1 MEVTSFSKSGEHEIR
16 NRKEENNMDE
26 NTKKRLDQQFA
37 FIREIDREK
46 FIGRQTYLSDGRRK
60 ENDAEHAWHMAIM
73 TMLLSEYANEPI
85 DVLHTI
91 GMLLIHDL
99 VEIDAGDTYAY
110 DEKGATTK
118 EYKEKQAAER
128 IYGLLPED
136 QGQWLKALWEEFEA
150 YETPEA
156 KFAHVLDNCQP
167 LFLNDASNGK
177 SWEEHQVKKSQIYKR
192 NRKTGEGSEVI
203 WEYMKELVDKHIALG
218 HVIDDEKDGR

>member
-16 NRKEENNMDE
+16 NKKEENNMDE

-110 DEKGATTK
+110 DEGRKKRPTGFMVFFRK
-118 EYKEKQAAER
+118 NRERCCMICGLNLRRRRRQKQSSR
-128 IYGLLPED
+128 
-136 QGQWLKALWEEFEA
+136 
-150 YETPEA
+150 
-156 KFAHVLDNCQP
+156 V
-167 LFLNDASNGK
+167 
-177 SWEEHQVKKSQIYKR
+177 
-192 NRKTGEGSEVI
+192 
-203 WEYMKELVDKHIALG
+203 
-218 HVIDDEKDGR
+218 

>member
-1 MEVTSFSKSGEHEIR
+1 
-16 NRKEENNMDE
+16 MDE

-99 VEIDAGDTYAY
+99 VEIDAGDTPRI
-110 DEKGATTK
+110 TMWRCL
-118 EYKEKQAAER
+118 QVAA
-128 IYGLLPED
+128 
-136 QGQWLKALWEEFEA
+136 
-150 YETPEA
+150 
-156 KFAHVLDNCQP
+156 
-167 LFLNDASNGK
+167 
-177 SWEEHQVKKSQIYKR
+177 
-192 NRKTGEGSEVI
+192 
-203 WEYMKELVDKHIALG
+203 
-218 HVIDDEKDGR
+218 

>member
-26 NTKKRLDQQFA
+26 NTKKLLDQQFA

-46 FIGRQTYLSDGRRK
+46 FIGRQTYLLDGRRK

-110 DEKGATTK
+110 DEEGKKTQADR
-118 EYKEKQAAER
+118 EKKAADR
-128 IYGLLPED
+128 IYGLLPEE
-136 QGQWLKALWEEFEA
+136 QGKMLYDLWLEFEA
-150 YETPEA
+150 QKTPEA
-156 KFAHVLDNCQP
+156 KFARVMDNLQPMMLNAATDGKAWVEHGVHLAQIMKRNEHTAEYSETLMEYAREMFIQPNLDN
-167 LFLNDASNGK
+167 G
-177 SWEEHQVKKSQIYKR
+177 
-192 NRKTGEGSEVI
+192 
-203 WEYMKELVDKHIALG
+203 HI
-218 HVIDDEKDGR
+218 IEDEKK

>member
-26 NTKKRLDQQFA
+26 NKKKRLDQQFA

-99 VEIDAGDTYAY
+99 VEIDAGDTYF
-110 DEKGATTK
+110 
-118 EYKEKQAAER
+118 
-128 IYGLLPED
+128 GLLPEE
-136 QGQWLKALWEEFEA
+136 QGKMLYDLWLEFEA
-150 YETPEA
+150 QKTPEA
-156 KFAHVLDNCQP
+156 KFARVMDNLQPMMLNAATDGKAWVEHGVHLAQIMKRNEHTAEYSETLMEYAREMFIQPNLDN
-167 LFLNDASNGK
+167 G
-177 SWEEHQVKKSQIYKR
+177 
-192 NRKTGEGSEVI
+192 
-203 WEYMKELVDKHIALG
+203 HI
-218 HVIDDEKDGR
+218 IEDEKK

>member
-1 MEVTSFSKSGEHEIR
+1 MKRQSKFFEELWWSLPFQNQVSMKLEIEK
-16 NRKEENNMDE
+16 RK
-26 NTKKRLDQQFA
+26 TIWTKTQKKRLDQQFA

-110 DEKGATTK
+110 D
-118 EYKEKQAAER
+118 
-128 IYGLLPED
+128 
-136 QGQWLKALWEEFEA
+136 
-150 YETPEA
+150 
-156 KFAHVLDNCQP
+156 
-167 LFLNDASNGK
+167 
-177 SWEEHQVKKSQIYKR
+177 
-192 NRKTGEGSEVI
+192 
-203 WEYMKELVDKHIALG
+203 
-218 HVIDDEKDGR
+218 DE

>member
-91 GMLLIHDL
+91 GMLLIHDRWRL
-99 VEIDAGDTYAY
+99 MPEILMLMMRR
-110 DEKGATTK
+110 
-118 EYKEKQAAER
+118 ER
-128 IYGLLPED
+128 RHRLTGRKSGRPD
-136 QGQWLKALWEEFEA
+136 LWSSSGR
-150 YETPEA
+150 T
-156 KFAHVLDNCQP
+156 
-167 LFLNDASNGK
+167 GK
-177 SWEEHQVKKSQIYKR
+177 DV
-192 NRKTGEGSEVI
+192 V
-203 WEYMKELVDKHIALG
+203 
-218 HVIDDEKDGR
+218 

>member
-1 MEVTSFSKSGEHEIR
+1 MTEPSWRSLPFQNQVSMKLEIEK
-16 NRKEENNMDE
+16 RKTIW
-26 NTKKRLDQQFA
+26 TKTQKRLDQQFA

-110 DEKGATTK
+110 DE
-118 EYKEKQAAER
+118 EER
-128 IYGLLPED
+128 RHRLTGRKSGRPD
-136 QGQWLKALWEEFEA
+136 LWSSSGR
-150 YETPEA
+150 TG
-156 KFAHVLDNCQP
+156 K
-167 LFLNDASNGK
+167 DA
-177 SWEEHQVKKSQIYKR
+177 V
-192 NRKTGEGSEVI
+192 
-203 WEYMKELVDKHIALG
+203 
-218 HVIDDEKDGR
+218 

>member
-37 FIREIDREK
+37 FIREK

-110 DEKGATTK
+110 DEEG
-118 EYKEKQAAER
+118 KQTQRVREVKAADR
-128 IYGLLPED
+128 IYGILPED
-136 QGQWLKALWEEFEA
+136 QGEKLRELWEEFEEA
-150 YETPEA
+150 QTPEA
-156 KFAHVLDNCQP
+156 KFAHVMDNVQP
-167 LFLNDASNGK
+167 AMLNDYTEGK
-177 SWEEHQVKKSQIYKR
+177 DWIAKGVRLSQILER
-192 NRKTGEGSEVI
+192 NAHTAEGSQKLWDYAYTNFIEPNVKTGKI
-203 WEYMKELVDKHIALG
+203 K
-218 HVIDDEKDGR
+218 DDTK